1 MLVVVNKTFSYAVCY
16 LIVIVLI
23 RLNMTVPASFMM
35 KVVCVIML
43 HQVRYMLH
51 FVMIV

>member
-16 LIVIVLI
+16 LIVILI